1 MRDLTSKKQAII
13 SDEIASRLP
22 IFLGHL
28 IILFL
33 AIVQNELG
41 NKIPF
46 SLSTSKGTGSNT
58 LLRFVPVFLEQT
70 SEKI

>member
-33 AIVQNELG
+33 AIVQND
-41 NKIPF
+41 
-46 SLSTSKGTGSNT
+46 
-58 LLRFVPVFLEQT
+58 
-70 SEKI
+70 

>member
-46 SLSTSKGTGSNT
+46 SLSTSKGTGSKV
-58 LLRFVPVFLEQT
+58 RFETKSTKLY
-70 SEKI
+70 SKYC

>member
-41 NKIPF
+41 NKIP
-46 SLSTSKGTGSNT
+46 SKDTGSHT
-58 LLRFVPVFLEQT
+58 LLRFVPVFLE
-70 SEKI
+70 